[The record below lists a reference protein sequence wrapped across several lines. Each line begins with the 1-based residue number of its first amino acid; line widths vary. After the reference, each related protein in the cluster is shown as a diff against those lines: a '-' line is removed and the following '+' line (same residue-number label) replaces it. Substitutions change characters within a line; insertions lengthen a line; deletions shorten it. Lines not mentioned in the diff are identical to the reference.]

1 MWSVGWLNCVGFGG
15 FRVVSVWGG
24 LGWFRVVEVGRG
36 AIERGE
42 SLKGYSL
49 SPR

>member
-24 LGWFRVVEVGRG
+24 LGWFRVVKVGGG

>member
-15 FRVVSVWGG
+15 FRVVPVWGG
-24 LGWFRVVEVGRG
+24 LGWFRVVQVGRV

-49 SPR
+49 SPQ